1 MHDAP
6 RAEIA
11 LHYVTPIAVGLYLL
25 VAKTI
30 ASCFL
35 QKGTAR
41 SASQHRW
48 RITILLSIAIHS
60 TVAAELVSTIY
71 HSVAQPSSAAA
82 PPQDYVVYLV
92 LLFLVLLSLTVG
104 LTEDAR
110 PIWRIYLGAWIL
122 TLGLEAALLALRLAT
137 TEARGL
143 YEMIPIVSEV
153 LRVGLLLALA
163 VAGAWFQ
170 WSDSRR
176 RIMLADDD
184 EEAETLVPSD
194 TDSDLDSDSDE
205 SEGGEAYGFPED
217 SDGEDPEEH
226 RRLRKQQLGRLKA
239 AGSWFNYLK
248 SYRIFWP
255 LLWPRGDRGI
265 QACLAV
271 AALAVLAERALNLLV
286 PRQLGIIG
294 EELAAGDGQMPWKS
308 IGLWIL
314 FAALRSE
321 AGLPMVKELL
331 QVPVRQATRQNIMTA
346 SFNHVM
352 HLSMDF
358 HDEKSSGELIR
369 AIEQASELQ
378 EMLEFVLFTVAPV
391 FVDLAVALVYVYFLF
406 DVYMSLVVLCMGLA
420 YLWIGARVNSLNT
433 RLLRDYNT
441 TLVQESKIQ
450 NEAINSWPTVSQ
462 FNQAPFEC
470 QRYAQAALAHR
481 VAAVKYYLAWTVGG
495 GVQSVV
501 MTAGHLVATV
511 LAAWRV
517 AHGLAPVGS
526 FITLAAYWMTIEEPM
541 FEVTYSVRKITQML
555 TNSERL
561 LQLLSTRP
569 TIVDRPGAAELV
581 LKRGEVEFDG
591 VDFAYDARKPT
602 LRGVSFTAAP
612 GQTVALVGETGGGK
626 STILKLLY
634 RHFDVGAGAVRI
646 DGQDVRAATLDS
658 LRRHFA
664 VVPQD
669 PALFHLSVRENVR
682 YARLDATDAE
692 VEAACRA
699 AAIHDRIAAMP
710 AGYATTVGERGVK
723 LSGGERQR
731 LAIAR
736 AILRDAPLVLLDE
749 ATSMV
754 DVGTEAA
761 IQTALRALSRGR
773 TTLVVAHRLSTI
785 READRILVIHDGRV
799 AEEGTHAQLLEA
811 GGRYARLWSKQ
822 AGPSG
827 GEKDLMTFE
836 DEEGGSEEGA
846 D

>member
-1 MHDAP
+1 MHDP
-6 RAEIA
+6 PKAEIA
-11 LHYVTPIAVGLYLL
+11 LHYVAPIAIGLYLL
-25 VAKTI
+25 IAKTI

-41 SASQHRW
+41 SASGQRW
-48 RITILLSIAIHS
+48 RITILLSIATHS
-60 TVAAELVSTIY
+60 TVAAELISTIY
-71 HSVAQPSSAAA
+71 QAVTEPSASSS
-82 PPQDYVVYLV
+82 PPQDYVVYLI
-92 LLFLVLLSLTVG
+92 LLSLVLLSLTVG
-104 LTEDAR
+104 LTEDAK
-110 PIWRIYLGAWIL
+110 PIWRIYLGAWVL
-122 TLGLEAALLALRLAT
+122 ALGLEAPLLALRLLTT
-137 TEARGL
+137 TEARGF
-143 YEMIPIVSEV
+143 YATIRIVSEV
-153 LRVGLLLALA
+153 LRVGLLLALT
-163 VAGAWFQ
+163 VAGAWFM
-170 WSDSRR
+170 WSDGRR
-176 RIMLADDD
+176 RIMLSDDD
-184 EEAETLVPSD
+184 NDEAETLIPSD
-194 TDSDLDSDSDE
+194 SDMDSDSDG

-248 SYRIFWP
+248 AYKIFWP

-265 QACLAV
+265 QVCLAV
-271 AALAVLAERALNLLV
+271 AALAVMAERALNLLV

-294 EELAAGDGQMPWKS
+294 EELAAGAGDGQMPWKS
-308 IGLWIL
+308 IGLWVL

-321 AGLPMVKELL
+321 AGLPMIKELL
-331 QVPVRQATRQNIMTA
+331 QVPVRQATRQNIMTT
-346 SFNHVM
+346 SFSHVM

-358 HDEKSSGELIR
+358 HNEKSSGELIR

-378 EMLEFVLFTVAPV
+378 EMLEFVCFTVAPV

-420 YLWIGARVNSLNT
+420 YVWIGGRVNSLNT

-441 TLVQESKIQ
+441 TLVRESKIQ
-450 NEAINSWPTVSQ
+450 NEAINSWPTVAQ
-462 FNQAPFEC
+462 FNRAPFEC
-470 QRYAQAALAHR
+470 GRYAQAALAHR
-481 VAAVKYYLAWTVGG
+481 VAAVRYYLAWTVGG

-501 MTAGHLVATV
+501 MTAGHLAATV

-561 LQLLSTRP
+561 LQLLSTKP
-569 TIVDRPGAAELV
+569 SIVDAPDAAELV
-581 LKRGEVEFDG
+581 LKRGEVVFDG

-602 LRGVSFTAAP
+602 LRGVSFTARP

-634 RHFDVGAGAVRI
+634 RYFDVGAGAVRI
-646 DGQDVRAATLDS
+646 DGQDIRTVTLDS
-658 LRRHFA
+658 LRAQFA

-669 PALFHLSVRENVR
+669 PALFNLSIRENLR

-699 AAIHDRIAAMP
+699 AAVHDAVAALP

-736 AILRDAPLVLLDE
+736 AILRDAPIVLLDE

-754 DVGTEAA
+754 DAATEAA

-773 TTLVVAHRLSTI
+773 TTFVVAHRLSTV
-785 READRILVIHDGRV
+785 READCILVIQDGRV
-799 AEEGTHAQLLEA
+799 AETGTHAQLLEA
-811 GGRYARLWSKQ
+811 GGTYARLCAKQ
-822 AGPSG
+822 AGTPDD
-827 GEKDLMTFE
+827 DLMSF
-836 DEEGGSEEGA
+836 EGGNEDGA
-846 D
+846 G